1 MGAAEV
7 VACHSA
13 MVLSIRE
20 DTMPRQISLDLRG
33 EGLRAL
39 WSRLPE
45 RCRREAV
52 AIWTQLITSAA
63 RRAALKGKEQKR

>member
-1 MGAAEV
+1 
-7 VACHSA
+7 
-13 MVLSIRE
+13 MVLSIWE

-52 AIWTQLITSAA
+52 AIWTQIITSAA
-63 RRAALKGKEQKR
+63 RGAALTQEGKEKKQ

>member
-1 MGAAEV
+1 
-7 VACHSA
+7 
-13 MVLSIRE
+13 
-20 DTMPRQISLDLRG
+20 MPRQISLDLRG

-52 AIWTQLITSAA
+52 AIWTQIITSAA
-63 RRAALKGKEQKR
+63 RGAALTQEGKEKKR